1 VLCVLCVC
9 VCVCVCVW
17 LLFVVCL
24 CVCLLNYLFF
34 VSLTF
39 NTGSGM
45 QGLQLWLLSKAK
57 MADCQWNINLWD
69 FAIGE
74 LGFFPRNCWG
84 ICQGLPC
91 YHGLHILPMVN
102 SVRKNWL
109 FDRWVIKYLVWQF
122 SKLFEFHDLV
132 HYSSRTKLLNYAL
145 IIWLIMR

>member
-57 MADCQWNINLWD
+57 MADCQ
-69 FAIGE
+69 
-74 LGFFPRNCWG
+74 
-84 ICQGLPC
+84 
-91 YHGLHILPMVN
+91 
-102 SVRKNWL
+102 
-109 FDRWVIKYLVWQF
+109 
-122 SKLFEFHDLV
+122 
-132 HYSSRTKLLNYAL
+132 
-145 IIWLIMR
+145 